1 MMAQVKDLYAGT
13 SGDLIAVAGGGT
25 GVGTSTGSGNNVLS
39 TSPTLVTPILGTP
52 TSVTLTNATGLP
64 LSTGVTGN
72 LPVANLNSGTS
83 ASSSTFWRGD
93 GSWAAPSGGGK
104 VLQVVQGTKS
114 GSTFTTS
121 STYATS
127 NVFATITPT
136 LSTSKVMVIA
146 SSPCCLTTSGGLK
159 ISLYRGTSGNGS
171 GSEVVEIGNGN
182 INAHILGSTV
192 NWLDSP
198 ASTSA
203 LSYTIMQKSVN
214 GSSLCGFVGDQGGTA
229 SILLL
234 EIAA

>member
-1 MMAQVKDLYAGT
+1 MSSIVIAGDT
-13 SGDLIAVAGGGT
+13 SG
-25 GVGTSTGSGNNVLS
+25 
-39 TSPTLVTPILGTP
+39 
-52 TSVTLTNATGLP
+52 SVTLQAPAVSGSSVLSLPAVTDTVAGIAATQTLTNKSIVATQLTGTIAGARLP
-64 LSTGVTGN
+64 
-72 LPVANLNSGTS
+72 A
-83 ASSSTFWRGD
+83 
-93 GSWAAPSGGGK
+93 GS

-121 STYATS
+121 ATYATS

-136 LSTSKVMVIA
+136 LNTSKVMVIA
-146 SSPCCLTTSGGLK
+146 SSPCCYQQSGGLRV
-159 ISLYRGTSGNGS
+159 SLYRGTSGNGS

-182 INAHILGSTV
+182 LTAHNLGSTV

-214 GSSLCGFVGDQGGTA
+214 GSSLVGFVGDQGGTA